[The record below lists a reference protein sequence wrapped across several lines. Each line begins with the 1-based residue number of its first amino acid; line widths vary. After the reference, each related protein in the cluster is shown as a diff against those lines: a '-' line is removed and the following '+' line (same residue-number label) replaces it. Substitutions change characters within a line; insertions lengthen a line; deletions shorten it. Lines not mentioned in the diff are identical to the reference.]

1 MHFSVLQVTAV
12 YPSLG
17 GGIFLNSSC
26 TLNLLAL
33 DTAGVQ
39 PSFEQS
45 AFFPFLRANAHEH
58 CVKYEKTTWTT
69 TFFLGNENDS
79 GPLSLAV
86 LNHFG
91 NV

>member
-1 MHFSVLQVTAV
+1 MHFSVLQVTAACW
-12 YPSLG
+12 SLN
-17 GGIFLNSSC
+17 FPELFMY
-26 TLNLLAL
+26 LLAL

-39 PSFEQS
+39 PSFDQS
-45 AFFPFLRANAHEH
+45 AFFPFLRANAYEH